1 MHSRKATNR
10 LKLIE
15 AAAYLIDNDGYK
27 NIDVTKVTKRAKLGY
42 GTFYNH
48 FSDITELFE
57 AIAREVIISIQK
69 HVTELASDET
79 RVLKQIF
86 IRNYFQFHAFY
97 GSPILE
103 WVAENPTYLMKIWDE
118 NTKSVTNEMI
128 KLSIKNNELK
138 GDPIELLDRF
148 ENIRETYRWNFL
160 GSLHSLLAG
169 KDPDK
174 AFVENSGELT
184 FFPCLLKK
192 KFLESIVSDYK
203 SMPKIFKNFYYQ
215 VNHVD
220 YR

>member
-27 NIDVTKVTKRAKLGY
+27 NIDVTKVTKQAKLGY

-79 RVLKQIF
+79 SVLKQIF

-174 AFVENSGELT
+174 AFVENSEGVDIFSMPFEE
-184 FFPCLLKK
+184 KK
-192 KFLESIVSDYK
+192 EFLESIVSDYK
-203 SMPKIFKNFYYQ
+203 KHAKKIQQIFL
-215 VNHVD
+215 VS
-220 YR
+220 

>member
-1 MHSRKATNR
+1 MHSRKAINR

-27 NIDVTKVTKRAKLGY
+27 NIDVTKVTKQAKLGY

-174 AFVENSGELT
+174 AFVENSEGVDIFSMPFEE
-184 FFPCLLKK
+184 KK
-192 KFLESIVSDYK
+192 EFLESIVSDYK
-203 SMPKIFKNFYYQ
+203 KHAKKIQQIFL
-215 VNHVD
+215 VS
-220 YR
+220 